1 MIKKFI
7 SSVTLVAM
15 VLMTSG
21 ILNPFVATAASITT
35 ATAVFGRLKQSVP
48 AESVVLTFGS
58 PTGIQTGGAD
68 TITLTFSSDFTLAA
82 ESVTNFDI
90 GLGNSATCSSA
101 TYTDETI
108 ALTASA
114 TEWGIDVN
122 TGTNIITLS
131 PETDDILTAG
141 YCIRVEMGTAATT
154 GGTGS
159 ASTITNGPLDDDDTI
174 VVGGVF
180 ADTGT
185 ITLEILDDDQV
196 SVSATVNQTMSFDLD
211 VGYTTGENG
220 TPYQVPL
227 GTLSS
232 GSVSVSNGSSIK
244 TIYADGGTNSSGGMN
259 VSVRN
264 ANGANGLASTAVPAD
279 KIPSATGTMVAGTAN
294 YGLCAATAALTG
306 FSRSAGYTTTCAIS
320 SGTNGV
326 VGLTTTAA
334 DVLTSSAPVASG
346 HAEIVVNAAI
356 STATPAHADY
366 TDTLTFIAT
375 ASF

>member
-7 SSVTLVAM
+7 SSVTLVAL

-21 ILNPFVATAASITT
+21 IFNPYIATAATITK
-35 ATAVFGRLKQSVP
+35 ATAVFGRLKQNVT
-48 AESVVLTFGS
+48 ADSVVLTFAS

-68 TITLTFSSDFTLAA
+68 TISLTFSSDFIVAA
-82 ESVTNFDI
+82 AAAANFDI
-90 GLGNSATCSSA
+90 GLGNSGTCSTAS
-101 TYTDETI
+101 YTDEVV
-108 ALTASA
+108 ALTPSA
-114 TEWGIDVN
+114 TDWGVGVAGN
-122 TGTNIITLS
+122 VITLS
-131 PETDDILTAG
+131 PDTDVTLTAG
-141 YCIRVEMGTAATT
+141 FCIRVEMGTAATT

-174 VVGGVF
+174 TIGGAF
-180 ADTGT
+180 ADSGI
-185 ITLEILDDDQV
+185 ITVQIIDDDQV

-211 VGYTTGENG
+211 VGLTTGENG

-227 GTLSS
+227 GTLTSA
-232 GSVSVSNGSSIK
+232 SVFSSNGTTIK
-244 TIYADGGTNSSGGMN
+244 TIYADGGTNASGGMN

-264 ANGANGLASTAVPAD
+264 ANGANGLVSTSVPAD

-294 YGLCAATAALTG
+294 YGLCAASAALTG
-306 FSRSAGYTTTCAIS
+306 FTRSAGYTTTCAIN
-320 SGTNGV
+320 SGTNAI
-326 VGLTTTAA
+326 VGLTSTGA
-334 DVLTSSAPVASG
+334 DVLTSSAPVATG

-356 STATPAHADY
+356 STATPAHSDY